1 MTAWIIKRVSRVGAI
16 SATLPLI
23 ALCVFAQQPSAAPA
37 TSLSSPKVVI
47 PFTSYTFNDV
57 YRGEVVSQIFIIKNA
72 GTADLIIKDFTVSCS
87 CEVVEWDRSIP
98 PGKEGKARIE
108 LNTTLAIGG
117 SIRTATLHTNDLER
131 PSIVLTIIVNVLSNP
146 DGSPLAGAIL
156 REGKYVGP
164 VFVGPGLRW
173 GKQIKEG
180 EKAAT
185 HFDVSVERGPL
196 KLVKIE
202 GDQSHF
208 PARLETIEEGKTYR
222 LDVENVPT
230 DAPGRYETQFRFI
243 TDSAVLPYFEIKL
256 FLVVAPNEVNKPK
269 A

>member
-1 MTAWIIKRVSRVGAI
+1 MTALIIKRLTRLAAV

-23 ALCVFAQQPSAAPA
+23 ALCVFAQQPTAAPA
-37 TSLSSPKVVI
+37 PSSALPKVVM

-72 GTADLIIKDFTVSCS
+72 GTADLVIKDFTVSCS
-87 CEVVEWDRSIP
+87 CEVVDWDRVIP
-98 PGKEGKARIE
+98 PGKEGKARVE
-108 LNTTLAIGG
+108 LNTALALGG
-117 SIRTATLHTNDLER
+117 SIRTATLHTNDPER

-146 DGSPLAGAIL
+146 DGSPIAGAIL
-156 REGKYVGP
+156 REGKYIGP

-180 EKAAT
+180 EKAGT
-185 HFDVSVERGPL
+185 HFDFSVERGPL
-196 KLVKIE
+196 KILRVE

-208 PARLETIEEGKTYR
+208 AARLETVEEGKVYR
-222 LDVENVPT
+222 LAVENMPA
-230 DAPGRYETQFRFI
+230 DGPGRYDTQLRII
-243 TDSAVLPYFEIKL
+243 TDSAVLPYFEIRL
-256 FLVVAPNEVNKPK
+256 FLVVAPNDLNKPK